1 MDRKKVKNEIIDEID
16 AEFIANE
23 TFGETIADK
32 VAEIGGSWSFI
43 IFFFAVMIGWC
54 ALNSFEIFV
63 HPIDPFPYSF
73 LNLFLSCVAAIQC
86 PIIMMSNNRSSER
99 DRIKANL
106 DLTIDSKN
114 EIEIKKLHDK
124 VDHLIKRTSE

>member
-1 MDRKKVKNEIIDEID
+1 MERKPVKDEIIDKID
-16 AEFIANE
+16 AEFVANE
-23 TFGETIADK
+23 TFGENLADK

-43 IFFFAVMIGWC
+43 IFFFIVMIGWC

-86 PIIMMSNNRSSER
+86 PIIMMSNNRSNEK

-106 DLTIDSKN
+106 DLIIDSKN
-114 EIEIKKLHDK
+114 GIEIKKLHDK
-124 VDHLIKRTSE
+124 VDDLIKRNAE